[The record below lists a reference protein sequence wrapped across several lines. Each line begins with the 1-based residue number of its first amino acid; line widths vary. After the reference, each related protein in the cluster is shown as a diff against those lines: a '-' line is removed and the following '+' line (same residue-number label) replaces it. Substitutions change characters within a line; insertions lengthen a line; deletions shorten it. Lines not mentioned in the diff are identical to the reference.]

1 MVNRCIPRIAALVA
15 AAVVLCSGG
24 PASSQSTQ
32 PAQPPASTQP
42 AQPSGTPPSCADV
55 TKDAEVKDAFKLS
68 SDQQLTSEPDPK
80 APPPVRTVQLN
91 DKIAV
96 EVENLSKLDNPACKK
111 KSIVLFLD
119 GHALKSLTAH
129 VPSNPRGKFL
139 TFELRPTEDSRAAW
153 NAILGKPTFGERD
166 VRVSVGFEDDFALKG
181 VDSKLPVLKLDIIS
195 TKSFTLWCVIFALML
210 FVFVRLVRESNIIRD
225 GAPIADGEQ
234 QATGTYSLS
243 KSQGALWFFIIVAA
257 YLLIGIVTGDFSGSI
272 NSTAVILLGIGAGT
286 VVGSAVIDESKST
299 RETLK
304 AEREQ
309 AEATKRWLDEFKTN
323 DDKKRAQIAAA
334 EDDAAKKKQLEQEHA
349 DLLAK
354 EQQKRSLYRKLTRQS
369 EGFLTD
375 ILSDANGIIFHRFQ
389 MAAWTLVLAIIFI
402 KEVYENLAMP
412 TFDTTLMSLLGLSA
426 GTYLGL
432 KIPEPTMRKP

>member
-286 VVGSAVIDESKST
+286 VVGSAVIDEAKST
-299 RETLK
+299 RETLE

-309 AEATKRWLDEFKTN
+309 REATKSWLAEYDQKP
-323 DDKKRAQIAAA
+323 AQIAA
-334 EDDAAKKKQLEQEHA
+334 ENDAAEKKKLEQEHA
-349 DLLAK
+349 DSLAK
-354 EQQKRSLYRKLTRQS
+354 EPQKRSLYRKLTRQS

-432 KIPEPTMRKP
+432 KIPEPTTRKP